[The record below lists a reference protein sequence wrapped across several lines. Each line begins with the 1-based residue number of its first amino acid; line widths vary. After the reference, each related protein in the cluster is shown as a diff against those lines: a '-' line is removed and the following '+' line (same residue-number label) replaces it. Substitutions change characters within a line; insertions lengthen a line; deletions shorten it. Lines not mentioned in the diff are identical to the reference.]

1 MALGIFISAGTS
13 VYAAEQIQ
21 DSQNQVDKVAKEFE
35 DLFTNG
41 LQINENSY
49 AINSDY
55 LVQNY
60 L

>member
-41 LQINENSY
+41 IQINENSY
-49 AINSDY
+49 AINSD
-55 LVQNY
+55 
-60 L
+60 